1 MSVNQEKRHE
11 DRDAGKLKQIKFES
25 NSQDTGEGKS
35 QNSSVADMTEPYSCL
50 NREKRTQKTPLGKM
64 ELVDYIAG
72 LNSVKTPFERHFTE
86 LISDIGRFSQIVT
99 Q

>member
-1 MSVNQEKRHE
+1 MLEQRK
-11 DRDAGKLKQIKFES
+11 G
-25 NSQDTGEGKS
+25 
-35 QNSSVADMTEPYSCL
+35 
-50 NREKRTQKTPLGKM
+50 TQKTPLGKM

-86 LISDIGRFSQIVT
+86 LMSDIGRFSQIVT

>member
-1 MSVNQEKRHE
+1 
-11 DRDAGKLKQIKFES
+11 
-25 NSQDTGEGKS
+25 
-35 QNSSVADMTEPYSCL
+35 
-50 NREKRTQKTPLGKM
+50 M

-72 LNSVKTPFERHFTE
+72 LNFVKTSSERHFTE